1 MTGVA
6 DKMETPGMLR
16 REVRCN
22 PIKVLSWLGA
32 ELIQIAEVM
41 QKTVRIE
48 ARSESSAGSE
58 S

>member
-1 MTGVA
+1 MMGVA
-6 DKMETPGMLR
+6 DKMETPGMFR
-16 REVRCN
+16 RDVRCN
-22 PIKVLSWLGA
+22 PITVLSRPGA
-32 ELIQIAEVM
+32 ELIQKAEGM